1 MKRKL
6 LLVGVLIGM
15 AVTFAACSSKSAGST
30 TTTAPGASS
39 TTGAPATTATTSAPT
54 TSTTAGPTMKITPST
69 GLTNMQAVTITATG
83 FPPNY
88 QLGVTECANK
98 GAQTGEGDCDIPDIK
113 ITNTNSE
120 GDVTGYTY
128 HPNLGPFGQN
138 QIVCTKAP
146 GCIVSLA
153 QAGSADPKYVAT
165 AVISFS

>member
-6 LLVGVLIGM
+6 LLVGVLVGM

-30 TTTAPGASS
+30 TTTAAPAASS
-39 TTGAPATTATTSAPT
+39 TTGAPT

-88 QLGVTECANK
+88 QLGVTECSNA
-98 GAQTGEGDCDIPDIK
+98 GAKTVAGDCNLGAIV
-113 ITNTNSE
+113 ITTTNSE
-120 GDVTGYTY
+120 GDVAGYTY
-128 HPNLGPFGQN
+128 HPALGPFGQDN
-138 QIVCTKAP
+138 IVCTKAP
-146 GCIVSLA
+146 GCIISLA

-165 AVISFS
+165 ATISFS

>member
-6 LLVGVLIGM
+6 LLAGVLIGM

-30 TTTAPGASS
+30 TTTTAPAASS
-39 TTGAPATTATTSAPT
+39 TTGAPATTTPAP

-83 FPPNY
+83 FPANY
-88 QLGVTECANK
+88 QLGVTECSNA
-98 GAQTGEGDCDIPDIK
+98 GAKTVAGDCNLGAIVVTT
-113 ITNTNSE
+113 TNAQ
-120 GDVTGYTY
+120 GDVSGYTY
-128 HPNLGPFGQN
+128 HPALGPFGQD

-146 GCIVSLA
+146 GCIISLA